1 MGTAAITHQRI
12 KKNTFSLSPIS
23 RINQIIEKEKDNAI
37 GISIALI
44 MLGTGIASITA
55 AMAVSTSSFFI
66 LIGATILAMGANVMA
81 ISQRSFK
88 TIVWT
93 FLFNIGLNV
102 GLIIYQAALL

>member
-1 MGTAAITHQRI
+1 MGTTITHQII

-23 RINQIIEKEKDNAI
+23 RINLIIEKEKINSI

-66 LIGATILAMGANVMA
+66 LIGITILAMGSNVVA
-81 ISQRSFK
+81 LSQRSFK
-88 TIVWT
+88 TIVWA
-93 FLFNIGLNV
+93 FIVNIGLNI
-102 GLIIYQAALL
+102 GLIIYQISLL

>member
-1 MGTAAITHQRI
+1 MGTAITQQI
-12 KKNTFSLSPIS
+12 VTKNTFSLSPITK
-23 RINQIIEKEKDNAI
+23 INQIIKKEKDNAI

-66 LIGATILAMGANVMA
+66 LIGTTILAMGANVMA

-93 FLFNIGLNV
+93 FIFNIGLNI
-102 GLIIYQAALL
+102 GLIIYQATLL